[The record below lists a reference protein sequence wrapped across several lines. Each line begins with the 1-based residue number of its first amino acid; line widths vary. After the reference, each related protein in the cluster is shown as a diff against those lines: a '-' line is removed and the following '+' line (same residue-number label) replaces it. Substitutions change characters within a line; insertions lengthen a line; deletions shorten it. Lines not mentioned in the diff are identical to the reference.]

1 MIKLV
6 FMSLLMSLVFL
17 TGCNSNK
24 IVEIE
29 ITPKGNAME
38 FATKSFEVKAGQEVK
53 LIMNNTATM
62 AAMKHNVVILND
74 KSKIQEVG
82 LAALSAENYL
92 PDHPAIIIATPM
104 ADAGK
109 ITSVTFKA
117 PNKTGEYTYICT
129 FPGHYNLMQGKMI
142 VN

>member
-1 MIKLV
+1 
-6 FMSLLMSLVFL
+6 
-17 TGCNSNK
+17 
-24 IVEIE
+24 
-29 ITPKGNAME
+29 ME
-38 FATKSFEVKAGQEVK
+38 YATKTFEVNSGQKIK

-62 AAMKHNVVILND
+62 AAMRHNVVILND

-104 ADAGK
+104 ADAGQV
-109 ITSVTFKA
+109 TTVTFTA
-117 PNKTGEYTYICT
+117 PTQPGEYTYICT